1 VSVSRNNKAV
11 ADGVRAYDEAA
22 AALERRMPVS
32 AQELDEH
39 HRLHQAR
46 PKSAVPRAPMR
57 QARSLEP
64 GNGSGVA
71 RQWLLWGGHG
81 HAWRQGV
88 AIASLDGH
96 CLPQHP

>member
-1 VSVSRNNKAV
+1 VRAGGGAQVSVSRNNKAV

-46 PKSAVPRAPMR
+46 PKTAVPRAPMR
-57 QARSLEP
+57 QAPSLTTPEP
-64 GNGSGVA
+64 RA
-71 RQWLLWGGHG
+71 RAWQRLCGGHG
-81 HAWRQGV
+81 
-88 AIASLDGH
+88 
-96 CLPQHP
+96 LPQHP